1 MDSRSRSNILLEE
14 RINQVDD
21 FNLDALFETQDVV
34 EEVSA
39 PQEEQEISLKL
50 EAIQNPFGWKNG
62 GIFCAYGPK
71 KFKKISFFS
80 CFPLGKL
87 V

>member
-34 EEVSA
+34 EEVST
-39 PQEEQEISLKL
+39 PQEEQEISLDNITKTGSRTC
-50 EAIQNPFGWKNG
+50 I
-62 GIFCAYGPK
+62 
-71 KFKKISFFS
+71 
-80 CFPLGKL
+80 
-87 V
+87 